1 VSVRLRVK
9 PSNKLSTASESDLR
23 GGIVI
28 ATGIGSFGLPKRTG
42 APVVNFAM
50 SLRYCH
56 GGMALLPEGT
66 ITFMLTD
73 LQGSTQAWEKKPKA
87 MRNAMVRHDAILA
100 GTISYHEGQ
109 RVEAGRE
116 GDSVLAVFRTAVTA
130 AACALDIQRSFAT
143 ESWPEGLELKVRVA
157 LHTGEAQLR
166 EGHYFGAALNRC
178 ARLLATCHPGQI
190 VLTKATEA
198 MLADEV
204 PPEAALQDLGL
215 HRLKDLSR
223 PEQVFQ
229 LNDLGRPVEF
239 PPIHSLPQLTG
250 MPHYLTTFV
259 GRSAELSALRSL
271 LAQSRMVTL
280 TGAGGS
286 GKTRLAAELGQA
298 CLHLWSGG
306 VWWVDL
312 APVDDAR
319 QVAEAVVTAL
329 KLPGQGPALE
339 VAILWLAARKTIL
352 VLDNCEHLVAA
363 SAEFCQAALEHCPE
377 LTIIATSREALGVPG
392 EVRRPVSSMRPTD
405 AVQLFEARARLVRPD
420 VKATSSSLET
430 VTQICERLDGMP
442 LAIELAAARM
452 GMMTEGEILDQ
463 LSDRFRLLTGGSRT
477 APARQQTMAATI
489 DWSYRLL
496 TEDEALLFRRLSV
509 FRGGFTLESA
519 QAVCAEAI
527 AGNVLDLIAGLV
539 LKSMVMAERA
549 QDVRS
554 RYRLLESQLAYAE
567 ERSREKGELELTRRR
582 HYEYF
587 RDSLSAN
594 TVWQVGPRKADNS
607 PTAAMVGLDWKAE
620 ESGNLWTAL
629 GWARNNAD
637 DLGLGLAVGLE
648 YRDLTHARSVFADLL
663 MHSPAQGVLRVKGL
677 SHAAF
682 FAWAQGDYEAAF
694 EAAERSVAVA
704 RDVGDVD
711 WLAFALT
718 QLGTG
723 HRIRGELAAAAEIYA
738 EATALLKD
746 STNRGQLAIIRNQA
760 GLIAIHKADYVG
772 AFDILTECVASARA
786 DGDVIATANY
796 LDSLA
801 RAQLGLND
809 HQAAAASWKEA
820 LSICRRVNDNF
831 GTVGCLDGLSCAV
844 SAGGDDQ
851 RALRLAAAA
860 NHMSTDLSLRSD
872 DWLVSYA
879 EESQRRSRSRLETR
893 KGEQA
898 WNQGWAMTVDQ
909 ALDYALG
916 GGEPDTLSE
925 ASALSRRERE
935 VATLVATGL
944 TNRQIAKRL
953 FIAERT
959 AEGHVE
965 RIRNKLDVRSR
976 TEVAT
981 WAVEHGLMAAPI
993 KQRGTR
999 PEPPSTQSRQPS

>member
-1 VSVRLRVK
+1 
-9 PSNKLSTASESDLR
+9 
-23 GGIVI
+23 
-28 ATGIGSFGLPKRTG
+28 
-42 APVVNFAM
+42 
-50 SLRYCH
+50 
-56 GGMALLPEGT
+56 MARLPEGT

-87 MRNAMVRHDAILA
+87 MRNAMARHDAILA

-116 GDSVLAVFRTAVTA
+116 GDSVLAVFRTAATA
-130 AACALDIQRSFAT
+130 AACALDIQRNFAT
-143 ESWPEGLELKVRVA
+143 ESWPEGLELRVRVA

-190 VLTKATEA
+190 LLTKATEA

-204 PPEAALQDLGL
+204 PQQAALQDLGL

-229 LNDLGRPVEF
+229 LNDLGRPIEF
-239 PPIHSLPQLTG
+239 PPIHSLPAQPTN

-271 LAQSRMVTL
+271 LPQSRMVTL

-298 CLHLWSGG
+298 CLQLWPGG

-312 APVDDAR
+312 APVDNGL

-339 VAILWLAARKTIL
+339 VAILWLAGRRAIL

-363 SAEFCQAALEHCPE
+363 CAEFCQAALEHCPE

-392 EVRRPVSSMRPTD
+392 EVRRSVSSMRATD
-405 AVQLFEARARLVRPD
+405 AVQLFEARARLVMPD
-420 VKATSSSLET
+420 FKAASSSLET
-430 VTQICERLDGMP
+430 VMQICERLDGMP
-442 LAIELAAARM
+442 LAIELAAARL
-452 GMMTEGEILDQ
+452 GMLTEGEILDQ

-539 LKSMVMAERA
+539 LKSMVVAERA

-567 ERSREKGELELTRRR
+567 ERLREKGELELTRRR

-594 TVWQVGPRKADNS
+594 TVWQVGPRKADSS
-607 PTAAMVGLDWKAE
+607 PTAGMVGLDWKAE

-637 DLGLGLAVGLE
+637 DLGLSLAVGLE

-704 RDVGDVD
+704 RDVGDAD

-723 HRIRGELAAAAEIYA
+723 HRIRGELAAAAEIYV

-746 STNRGQLAIIRNQA
+746 STNRGQLAIIRNQV
-760 GLIAIHKADYVG
+760 GLMAIHKADYVG
-772 AFDILTECVASARA
+772 AFDILTECVAIARA
-786 DGDVIATANY
+786 DGDVIAIANY

-820 LSICRRVNDNF
+820 LSIYRRVNDNF

-872 DWLVSYA
+872 DWLVSCA
-879 EESQRRSRSRLETR
+879 EESQRQSRSRLETR